1 MRATVDGPAY
11 PPVRYS
17 AYDLLDIY
25 DDGPNKII
33 KETLFEE
40 GHARP
45 ATPNYPIFTQKFSE
59 AFYDILLGADVK
71 TSLDDIANSF
81 DKEWE
86 ATYAK

>member
-1 MRATVDGPAY
+1 MQTMEFIHYLSSPEACASFTVDGPAY
-11 PPVRYS
+11 PSVRYS

-45 ATPNYPIFTQKFSE
+45 ATPNYPIFTQKFSGSV
-59 AFYDILLGADVK
+59 F
-71 TSLDDIANSF
+71 TTF
-81 DKEWE
+81 C
-86 ATYAK
+86 